1 MIDIQTQEDDGIS
14 LVNLPNEQEQR
25 RTDAFNAAYQWKG
38 KEFEGV
44 SCSRKDIWVSMCHK
58 SGFPSLDACFDE
70 FSLFAPLSKV
80 LIFVCITPTA
90 QLRKLRAQGIQ
101 ALIDACDDWID
112 ANIKISEERDAI
124 SLGLRILNDS
134 TANQSEVVP
143 TAGGEGKR

>member
-1 MIDIQTQEDDGIS
+1 
-14 LVNLPNEQEQR
+14 VNLPNEQEQR
-25 RTDAFNAAYQWKG
+25 RTDAFNAAYEWKG
-38 KEFEGV
+38 KTFEGV

-58 SGFPSLDACFDE
+58 SGFPTLDACFDE

-134 TANQSEVVP
+134 TANQSEVVQ
-143 TAGGEGKR
+143 TAGAEGKR

>member
-1 MIDIQTQEDDGIS
+1 
-14 LVNLPNEQEQR
+14 
-25 RTDAFNAAYQWKG
+25 
-38 KEFEGV
+38 
-44 SCSRKDIWVSMCHK
+44 
-58 SGFPSLDACFDE
+58 
-70 FSLFAPLSKV
+70 V

-134 TANQSEVVP
+134 TANQSEVVQ
-143 TAGGEGKR
+143 TAGSEGKR